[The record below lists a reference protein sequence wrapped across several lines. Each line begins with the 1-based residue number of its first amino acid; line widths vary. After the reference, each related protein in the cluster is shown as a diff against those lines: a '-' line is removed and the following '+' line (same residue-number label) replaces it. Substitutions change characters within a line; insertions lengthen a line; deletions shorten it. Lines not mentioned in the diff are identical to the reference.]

1 MSNPKFQQF
10 IEAAKTAV
18 RNRTMILQLTGLTP
32 MKLISKWFKD
42 YELYIY
48 RGGNKS
54 RDEFMDWRKK
64 QLFRIMEETLRAG
77 NHPAPSN

>member
-1 MSNPKFQQF
+1 MSSPKFQQF

-18 RNRTMILQLTGLTP
+18 RNRALIYELTGLTGIQ
-32 MKLISKWFKD
+32 LISKWFKD
-42 YELYIY
+42 YELYVY

-54 RDEFMDWRKK
+54 RDEFMDWRQK